1 MKDMS
6 WIYLL
11 LFVVLPLIKQ
21 IIEKAGQKKQEKS
34 GRAPHKRAD
43 RFPPIARKQKQQRD
57 VISDEDSDAGWVSVR
72 EVRPAASSPS
82 KSSSSGKDL
91 GGGWT
96 EVQPAPQ
103 PIVLETTDP
112 LTNQPPHP
120 LDVLAQLHREMNG
133 DEYDVDEYEQD
144 ADNPYALEETILEA
158 PNTLPYQ
165 LPGLDSSSSV
175 GTRRSRKRWKLTRHQ
190 LRERLIWREILGP
203 PVSLR
208 EKDPLSR

>member
-21 IIEKAGQKKQEKS
+21 IIEKAGQKKSQKSDARDAEK
-34 GRAPHKRAD
+34 
-43 RFPPIARKQKQQRD
+43 RFPPIARQRQRQRNVSTD
-57 VISDEDSDAGWVSVR
+57 KDSDDAWVVVKEAQPGASR
-72 EVRPAASSPS
+72 SPAAPS
-82 KSSSSGKDL
+82 AGRNL

-96 EVQPAPQ
+96 EVAQLPQ
-103 PIVLETTDP
+103 QTPLESFDP

-120 LDVLAQLHREMNG
+120 LDVLEQIRREL
-133 DEYDVDEYEQD
+133 DVDDFEED
-144 ADNPYALEETILEA
+144 TEDPYAIDDEVGEIEERSPHPPLLASTGPALV
-158 PNTLPYQ
+158 
-165 LPGLDSSSSV
+165 S
-175 GTRRSRKRWKLTRHQ
+175 RRSSNKRWKLTRNQ

-208 EKDPLSR
+208 EKDPLSQ